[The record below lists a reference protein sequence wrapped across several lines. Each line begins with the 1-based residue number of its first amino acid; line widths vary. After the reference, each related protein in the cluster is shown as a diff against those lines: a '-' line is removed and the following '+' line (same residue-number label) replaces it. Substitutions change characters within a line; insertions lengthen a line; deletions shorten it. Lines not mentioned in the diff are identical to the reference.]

1 MEHQGLQ
8 VLNFKNITELTE
20 WLAQHHTN
28 SPGIWVRIFKAGSG
42 ERSVTFQEVLEAG
55 LCFGWSESLRH
66 PMDEK
71 SYLQKFTPRKTKST
85 ASPRNLRLVERLDR
99 EGRMTPAGFEALGMR
114 KQDADS

>member
-8 VLNFKNITELTE
+8 VLNFKNSTELTE

-42 ERSVTFQEVLEAG
+42 ERSRPSGSSGSG